1 MANEDKKDFNAML
14 RRDNGMPKTQ
24 TVTDAATIEKYGGS
38 RMFFAP
44 PKPGAACGSCAL
56 CASGRIC
63 PFASCEK
70 RCMFFL
76 CGKCMGVPSSHG

>member
-1 MANEDKKDFNAML
+1 
-14 RRDNGMPKTQ
+14 
-24 TVTDAATIEKYGGS
+24 
-38 RMFFAP
+38 MFFAP